1 MQRNGKSRELVSVSR
16 CSQYLCS
23 FRCWFS
29 WMQERTRRATNAVD
43 HTGGRRAESHAPRVH
58 YKLLELFLVC
68 LFLILGFLAV
78 YKQNSLDQNIGKKIK
93 LSMHMNS
100 RGTLVGCVDAA
111 SSQLSIFQLHCSKS
125 VTLGLY
131 DYFDVSACKTSH
143 VSKSLRISL
152 NFIVRNKTFFP
163 ITT

>member
-1 MQRNGKSRELVSVSR
+1 
-16 CSQYLCS
+16 
-23 FRCWFS
+23 
-29 WMQERTRRATNAVD
+29 
-43 HTGGRRAESHAPRVH
+43 
-58 YKLLELFLVC
+58 
-68 LFLILGFLAV
+68 
-78 YKQNSLDQNIGKKIK
+78 
-93 LSMHMNS
+93 MHMNS

-152 NFIVRNKTFFP
+152 NLIVRNKTFFSHNNAAVVSKTINKKHLALKFNFVSGWKTRDAYLKTLTRSRCAWNSFRKKCSTISQVWKAFDAVSWWADNFP
-163 ITT
+163 MKVGEFVVNRWRDRPVITINC